1 MYVVDKPLKLRE
13 VMTKMSV
20 SVPTVF
26 QISYRSIKEHKIKSF
41 GNIKQ
46 PVQKKKKMPWCH
58 HASPSTTQILFPC
71 LQFDVHVQ
79 WFTLAVDSCD
89 ARCLLQPAI
98 NCLVWHWVSMILSA
112 HWYMVRYIKHT
123 RMHKLR
129 CMQTHTRT
137 THTDRAYMGC

>member
-46 PVQKKKKMPWCH
+46 PVQKKKKCLDAIMHLHLLHRYCF
-58 HASPSTTQILFPC
+58 HAFSLTYMCNDSP
-71 LQFDVHVQ
+71 
-79 WFTLAVDSCD
+79 
-89 ARCLLQPAI
+89 
-98 NCLVWHWVSMILSA
+98 
-112 HWYMVRYIKHT
+112 
-123 RMHKLR
+123 
-129 CMQTHTRT
+129 
-137 THTDRAYMGC
+137 

>member
-46 PVQKKKKMPWCH
+46 PVQKKKKNALMP
-58 HASPSTTQILFPC
+58 
-71 LQFDVHVQ
+71 
-79 WFTLAVDSCD
+79 SCISIYYTD
-89 ARCLLQPAI
+89 I
-98 NCLVWHWVSMILSA
+98 VSMPS
-112 HWYMVRYIKHT
+112 V
-123 RMHKLR
+123 
-129 CMQTHTRT
+129 
-137 THTDRAYMGC
+137 